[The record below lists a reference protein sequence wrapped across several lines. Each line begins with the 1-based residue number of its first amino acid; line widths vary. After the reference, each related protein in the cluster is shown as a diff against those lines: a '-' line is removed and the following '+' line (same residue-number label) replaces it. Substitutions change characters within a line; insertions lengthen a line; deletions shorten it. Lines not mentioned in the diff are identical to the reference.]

1 MHKKNTRRGHYI
13 ACCLAFI
20 MGSGLAQ
27 AAVINVDT
35 TEDEL
40 NNDGDCSLREAVV
53 AANTDTAVDS
63 CTAGSGQ
70 DSILLPEGTF
80 TFALA
85 GRDEDA
91 AATGDLDISSD
102 LIITGVSA
110 ASTVIDANGLDRV
123 FHVRPTGVATISEVT
138 VRNGTIDAGV
148 GVGGGGGGILVEA
161 NIGGGNLTLTNVSVR
176 DNRVNGTGSDATGGG
191 IDNQGQLTLE
201 GCTISGNT
209 ADRGGGLFGNGA
221 TITQSI
227 ISENTALRGA
237 GIVNFGLLTATDVII
252 SDNRATA
259 GGGIANEGGVAN
271 LTNVTIT
278 GNFASQEAGGIFNL
292 STLTMSNVTVTGNI
306 AESVAGAIEN
316 RGGGTINLT
325 GGTVAY
331 NTVIAQEGV
340 LINESGTF
348 TIRNS
353 VVAGNI
359 GGSCYLFGL
368 PTSEGSNI
376 DSDGSCGFTA
386 PGDLVNTDPLL
397 GGLADN
403 GGFTPTHALLA
414 GSPAIDAGDDLSCA
428 AVDQRNLP
436 RPVDGDA
443 DGEARCDIGAYE
455 FQSTGEPPV
464 SSLVAAVL
472 PVSRSVEVG
481 TPATVFA
488 SVVNSGADTALRCSI
503 AATTPVP
510 ADVSYQTTDPITNA
524 LTGSVNTPADV
535 AVAGLQSF
543 VVVLDPREAFDP
555 IDVELRFQ
563 CANTVPS
570 PVTLGLN
577 TLLLSA
583 SDTPVPDIVALAA
596 TVGND
601 GIVNIP
607 GSTGTGF
614 FAVAT
619 VNVGAAGAITATAD
633 TGDASLPV
641 TLSLCQTDPGSGEC
655 VSAIGPSV
663 STTIASGETP
673 TFAVFATGSDTVPFD
688 PANNRVF
695 VRFRDAGAITRGA
708 TSVAVRTQ

>member
-1 MHKKNTRRGHYI
+1 MHQSKNHRGHYI
-13 ACCLAFI
+13 ACFLAGI
-20 MGSGLAQ
+20 MASGLAQ

-53 AANTDTAVDS
+53 AANTDTAVDA

-85 GRDEDA
+85 GRDENA

-102 LIITGVSA
+102 LIISGISP

-123 FHVRPTGVATISEVT
+123 FDVLPTGIATISEVT
-138 VRNGTIDAGV
+138 VRNGTVDADV
-148 GVGGGGGGILVEA
+148 GVGGGGGILVEE
-161 NIGGGNLTLTNVSVR
+161 NGGNLTLTNVSVR
-176 DNRVNGTGSDATGGG
+176 DNRVSGTDSDAVGGG
-191 IDNQGQLTLE
+191 IANQGQLTLV

-209 ADRGGGLFGNGA
+209 ANRGGGLFGNGA
-221 TITQSI
+221 TISQSI
-227 ISENTALRGA
+227 ISANTALRGA
-237 GIVNFGLLTATDVII
+237 GILNFGLLTATDVII
-252 SDNRATA
+252 SDNRATT
-259 GGGIANEGGVAN
+259 GGGVDNEGSGVAD

-292 STLTMSNVTVTGNI
+292 STLTMSNVTVSGNV

-316 RGGGTINLT
+316 RGGGTINLI

-331 NTVIAQEGV
+331 NAVIGQEGV

-353 VVAGNI
+353 VVAENT

-376 DSDGSCGFTA
+376 DSDGSCGFAA
-386 PGDLVNTDPLL
+386 PGDIVNVDPLL
-397 GGLADN
+397 GGLVDN
-403 GGFTPTHALLA
+403 GGFSPTHALLA
-414 GSPAIDAGDDLSCA
+414 GSPAIDAGDDLNCA
-428 AVDQRNLP
+428 AVDQRDLP
-436 RPVDGDA
+436 RPVDGNA
-443 DGEARCDIGAYE
+443 DGDARCDIGAYE
-455 FQSTGEPPV
+455 FQSTGEPQV
-464 SSLVAAVL
+464 GSVVAAVL

-488 SVVNSGADTALRCSI
+488 SMVNSGADPALRCSI

-510 ADVSYQTTDPITNA
+510 ADVAYQTTDPITNA
-524 LTGSVNTPADV
+524 LTGSANTPADI
-535 AVAGLQSF
+535 AAAASQSF
-543 VVVLDPREAFDP
+543 VVVLDPRVAFDP
-555 IDVELRFQ
+555 IDVELRFH
-563 CANTVPS
+563 CANTVPA

-583 SDTPVPDIVALAA
+583 SDTPVPDIVSLAA

-619 VNVGAAGAITATAD
+619 VNVGAAGAITGTAD
-633 TGDASLPV
+633 TGDAGLPV
-641 TLSLCQTDPGSGEC
+641 TLSLCQTDPGSGAC

-663 STTIASGETP
+663 STTIAGGETP
-673 TFAVFATGSDTVPFD
+673 TFAVFATGSAAVPFD
-688 PANNRVF
+688 PANNRIF
-695 VRFRDAGAITRGA
+695 VRFKDAGAVTRGA